1 MVFVRKFEQ
10 FLFYFLL
17 FAIPFQTRKILW
29 HQNWNF
35 NEWQS
40 ISIYGTDILLL
51 ILFGFWIFDL
61 INPKIEPPVDN
72 RLRKSVIHRFVKRHD
87 YFLFVLIV
95 VSAISIKNSSSYILS
110 TYSVL
115 KLVEFVVFYFYIKS
129 YAVYKFGLIRS
140 MIVLIYGGL
149 FQAII
154 AILQFFKQ
162 SSLGL
167 GLLGESVISP
177 NLTGIA
183 SFYNM
188 AGEKIIRTYGTT
200 PHPNVLA
207 GYLFLAIFA
216 FYYLWIYKNISKFF
230 LLMYGLIILAF
241 FFTFARVAVFLL
253 FINFL
258 VRIILVHLKF
268 KKEYWNKKLALL
280 SVVTVV
286 VATSLFLIYWSET
299 VSRVMISSKEEAVQ
313 MRIFYNKESLSSLNW
328 FGVGSGNFVN
338 WLMVKDP
345 NLPRNL
351 YQPVHNIYLL
361 VYSETGILGIS
372 AFLMFLLFLIKDF
385 VLRTRMKNL
394 YNYSFLLIFLSV
406 LFMGLFDHFLLTLQQ
421 GRFIFWLTVMLLTIN
436 RKDDIMIKQQSEPTA

>member
-140 MIVLIYGGL
+140 MIVLICGGV

-183 SFYNM
+183 SFYNV
-188 AGEKIIRTYGTT
+188 AGEKIVRAYGTT

-207 GYLFLAIFA
+207 AYLFLTIFA
-216 FYYLWIYKNISKFF
+216 FYYLWIYKNISKLSLFV
-230 LLMYGLIILAF
+230 YGLTLLAF
-241 FFTFARVAVFLL
+241 FFTFARVAIFLL

-258 VRIILVHLKF
+258 IRIILVRLKF
-268 KKEYWNKKLALL
+268 RKEYWNKKLVLL
-280 SVVTVV
+280 FSMTFIVVTFFSIV
-286 VATSLFLIYWSET
+286 YWPEA
-299 VSRVMISSKEEAVQ
+299 VSRIKISSKDEAVQ
-313 MRIFYNKESLSSLNW
+313 LRVFYNKESVQSLNW

-338 WLMVKDP
+338 WLMIKEP
-345 NLPRNL
+345 NLPRHI

-361 VYSETGILGIS
+361 IYSETGILGI
-372 AFLMFLLFLIKDF
+372 F
-385 VLRTRMKNL
+385 
-394 YNYSFLLIFLSV
+394 
-406 LFMGLFDHFLLTLQQ
+406 
-421 GRFIFWLTVMLLTIN
+421 
-436 RKDDIMIKQQSEPTA
+436 